1 MQTKAPYD
9 DGASKKGDLY
19 SKSGKNACMS
29 SNLKTLHNC
38 FRIVT
43 GKILNEVQQDCGK
56 RKKHCVDD
64 NKESVLIM
72 E

>member
-1 MQTKAPYD
+1 
-9 DGASKKGDLY
+9 
-19 SKSGKNACMS
+19 MS

-38 FRIVT
+38 FWIVT

-56 RKKHCVDD
+56 RKKYSVDD

>member
-1 MQTKAPYD
+1 
-9 DGASKKGDLY
+9 
-19 SKSGKNACMS
+19 MS

-38 FRIVT
+38 FWIVT
-43 GKILNEVQQDCGK
+43 GKILNKVQQYCGK

-64 NKESVLIM
+64 NKELVLIM

>member
-1 MQTKAPYD
+1 
-9 DGASKKGDLY
+9 
-19 SKSGKNACMS
+19 MS
-29 SNLKTLHNC
+29 FNLKTLHTC
-38 FRIVT
+38 FGIVT
-43 GKILNEVQQDCGK
+43 GKILNEIQQDYGK